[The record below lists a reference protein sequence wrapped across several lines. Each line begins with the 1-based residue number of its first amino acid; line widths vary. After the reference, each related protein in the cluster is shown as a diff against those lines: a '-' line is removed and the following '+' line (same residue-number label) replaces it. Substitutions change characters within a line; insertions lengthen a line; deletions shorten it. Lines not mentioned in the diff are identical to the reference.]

1 MPKTG
6 LDGLL
11 RPEDSVL
18 ALVTVGRKI
27 AFVQVRREAAIGQF
41 PGGPF
46 GGWEM
51 KWSNGNAAVNGLA
64 ELRKTRLCDFS

>member
-1 MPKTG
+1 MKI
-6 LDGLL
+6 
-11 RPEDSVL
+11 
-18 ALVTVGRKI
+18 LVTRGTGHVLRLVVNDLRAPRSGRTGPR
-27 AFVQVRREAAIGQF
+27 APQEIGQF